1 VHLKHNTV
9 WTSIHSTIVQLKPVD
24 LQIPLASR
32 MNNELGYI
40 SLRTLEPLA
49 DNFSRAILRQHVC
62 VVVFGNG
69 GFVVPGGAAIDKLGL
84 DA

>member
-1 VHLKHNTV
+1 
-9 WTSIHSTIVQLKPVD
+9 
-24 LQIPLASR
+24 